1 MKSLIEK
8 KYQFI
13 KQIVCD
19 EGYEKEI
26 DWQSQIEFKNIDE
39 SYFLK
44 ELSWVILSSGMKEQI
59 IRRIFYEITPYFYN
73 WKSAKKIVKNKQK
86 CFSRSIKL
94 FNNEKKISAIIDSA
108 EIINKITFEKLKKQ
122 IEYEPIEIL
131 KEFPFIGNITA
142 YHLAKNIGINVAK
155 PDRHLVRIANDE
167 GFNNVQEFCELISE
181 LSGDS
186 VPVVDIVLWRFANL
200 HKNYLDVLSS
210 VNFSHQEQD
219 EIEYEQEVFQ

>member
-73 WKSAKKIVKNKQK
+73 WKSAKKIVKNKQADDFFWEK
-86 CFSRSIKL
+86 QP
-94 FNNEKKISAIIDSA
+94 EKKYFDDQNIDKLLS
-108 EIINKITFEKLKKQ
+108 KTLKKS
-122 IEYEPIEIL
+122 
-131 KEFPFIGNITA
+131 
-142 YHLAKNIGINVAK
+142 
-155 PDRHLVRIANDE
+155 R
-167 GFNNVQEFCELISE
+167 
-181 LSGDS
+181 
-186 VPVVDIVLWRFANL
+186 
-200 HKNYLDVLSS
+200 
-210 VNFSHQEQD
+210 
-219 EIEYEQEVFQ
+219 